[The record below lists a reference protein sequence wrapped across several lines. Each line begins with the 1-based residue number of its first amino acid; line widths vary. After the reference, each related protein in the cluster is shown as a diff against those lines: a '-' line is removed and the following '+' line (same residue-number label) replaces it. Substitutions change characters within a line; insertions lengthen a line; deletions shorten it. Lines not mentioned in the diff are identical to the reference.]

1 MTERIRFGEM
11 GVAKPTPSQRRWLE
25 RGLIQPGGKLPLFDG
40 EGQQIS
46 GRTVRACVD
55 HGWAEPWRHNPIK
68 PDWLICRITAEGR
81 AAVGGAE

>member
-1 MTERIRFGEM
+1 MELIHIRET

-40 EGQQIS
+40 EGQQVS
-46 GRTVRACVD
+46 GRTVKACVD
-55 HGWAEPWRHNPIK
+55 HGWAKPWCHNPIK

-81 AAVGGAE
+81 AAVGSTE